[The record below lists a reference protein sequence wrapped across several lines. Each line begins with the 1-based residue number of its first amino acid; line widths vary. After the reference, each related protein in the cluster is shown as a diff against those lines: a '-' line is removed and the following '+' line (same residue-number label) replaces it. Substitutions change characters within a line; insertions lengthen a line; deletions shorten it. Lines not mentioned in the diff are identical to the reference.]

1 MAYIYVVSCESGTL
15 YTGIAKDIK
24 KRLSEHVLRKKPS
37 AKYTKSHKVTRLEM
51 LWETE
56 NYADAAK
63 LEYRIKHI
71 PRAKK
76 LELLQT
82 PLAVAEFFPELSEI
96 EFSVSEEFV
105 CPVEIEKAIEHEN

>member
-1 MAYIYVVSCESGTL
+1 MAYIYIVSCENGSL

-24 KRLSEHVLRKKPS
+24 KRLSQHASKAKPS

-63 LEYRIKHI
+63 LEYRIK
-71 PRAKK
+71 RLTREKK
-76 LELLQT
+76 LELLKN
-82 PLAVAEFFPELSEI
+82 PAAVSEFFPELSEI
-96 EFSVSEEFV
+96 GFELSREFE
-105 CPVEIEKAIEHEN
+105 CPVEIERIIERES

>member
-24 KRLSEHVLRKKPS
+24 KRLSQHVMKTKPS

-82 PLAVAEFFPELSEI
+82 PSSVTEFFPDLSEI
-96 EFSVSEEFV
+96 EFSVSKEFD
-105 CPVEIEKAIEHEN
+105 CPVAIERALENED

>member
-15 YTGIAKDIK
+15 YTGIAKDIR
-24 KRLSEHVLRKKPS
+24 KRLSEHVLKKKPS
-37 AKYTKSHKVTRLEM
+37 AKYPKSHKVTHLLM

-76 LELLQT
+76 LDLLQN
-82 PLAVAEFFPELSEI
+82 PLEVAEFFPELSEI
-96 EFSVSEEFV
+96 EFSVSGEFSY
-105 CPVEIEKAIEHEN
+105 PVEIERVVECEN

>member
-1 MAYIYVVSCESGTL
+1 MAYIYIVSCESGTL

-24 KRLSEHVLRKKPS
+24 KRLSQHVSKAKPS
-37 AKYTKSHKVTRLEM
+37 AKYTKSHKVSRLEM

-63 LEYRIKHI
+63 LEYRIKHL

-76 LELLQT
+76 LELLQRPKDVT
-82 PLAVAEFFPELSEI
+82 AFFPEISEI
-96 EFSVSEEFV
+96 EFEVSGEFE
-105 CPVEIEKAIEHEN
+105 CPAEIERIVERED